1 MRKIDDPI
9 FLEISWSRIISF
21 VDEAA
26 AALVRTAFSPIIR
39 EAEDYAV
46 VLFDGDGNSLAQS
59 TTSAPSFIGTLP
71 KTIRHFQAAMR
82 DDGWHPGDVVITNDP
97 WIGSGHLQDISM
109 VAPIFSRAGRL
120 VAFSGVVAHPPDMG
134 GRWTAENRDIYEEG
148 LQLPI
153 CKLMRRGEPNKDVFN
168 IIRRNVRVP
177 DQVVGDI
184 HAMMASCSVAADRL
198 LGFMEDVGL
207 ESLNELAGAI
217 HAFTERAVRKQI
229 EQIPDGTYRYEYEID
244 GYDEPLKI
252 AAALT
257 VKGSD
262 IHMDYAGSSLQ
273 VERAINCPLVYTSA
287 FTAYPLI
294 CAINPQVPN
303 NEGMLRPF
311 TVTAPPRSILN
322 PEYPA
327 AVGARNLTGHLL
339 TTAVFGTLAQALPAD
354 RIANRLL
361 ADSASPR
368 PHIVV
373 TGHDDAGRPFSSM
386 MFIAGGMGARPNK
399 DGIACIA
406 FPSSA
411 RNTSVEILENSA
423 PFMIE
428 RKWVRENS
436 GGRGRYRGGDG
447 QIFEL
452 RVRAKNGA
460 SISVFSDRSR
470 FPPRGMDGGEA
481 GAGTEI
487 KVNGKPVPSKGTVR
501 LKQGDLLT
509 VLSPGGGGYGAAA

>member
-1 MRKIDDPI
+1 MQETG
-9 FLEISWSRIISF
+9 LENL
-21 VDEAA
+21 DELAA
-26 AALVRTAFSPIIR
+26 A
-39 EAEDYAV
+39 
-46 VLFDGDGNSLAQS
+46 
-59 TTSAPSFIGTLP
+59 
-71 KTIRHFQAAMR
+71 
-82 DDGWHPGDVVITNDP
+82 
-97 WIGSGHLQDISM
+97 
-109 VAPIFSRAGRL
+109 
-120 VAFSGVVAHPPDMG
+120 
-134 GRWTAENRDIYEEG
+134 
-148 LQLPI
+148 
-153 CKLMRRGEPNKDVFN
+153 
-168 IIRRNVRVP
+168 
-177 DQVVGDI
+177 I
-184 HAMMASCSVAADRL
+184 H
-198 LGFMEDVGL
+198 
-207 ESLNELAGAI
+207 N
-217 HAFTERAVRKQI
+217 FTETAVRRHI

-244 GYDEPLKI
+244 GYDHPLKI
-252 AAALT
+252 AATLH

-262 IHMDYAGSSLQ
+262 IHMDYTGSSQQ
-273 VERAINCPLVYTSA
+273 VERAINCPLVYTNA
-287 FTAYPLI
+287 FTVYPLI
-294 CAINPQVPN
+294 CAINPGVPN

-311 TVTAPPRSILN
+311 TVSAPSRCILN

-373 TGHDDAGRPFSSM
+373 TGQDDDGRAFSSM

-399 DGIACIA
+399 DGIPCIA

-428 RKWVRENS
+428 RKWIRENS

-452 RVRAKNGA
+452 RVRAKSGA
-460 SISVFSDRSR
+460 SIAVFSDRSR
-470 FPPRGMDGGEA
+470 FPPRGMDGGEP

-487 KVNGKPVPSKGTVR
+487 KVNGVAVPTKGTVR
-501 LKQGDLLT
+501 LKQVDVLT
-509 VLSPGGGGYGAAA
+509 ILSPGGGGYGKA